1 MTKTDKLYIDNTD
14 EKASAAIDM
23 VDEFLADKEL
33 DRKKMIHLRLLA
45 EETVGM
51 VKAMTGDFEAFF
63 WMEEDDGEYRVKLNL
78 KTDMDREKKEDLLS
92 LSTTGENTAAKG
104 FMGRLREVIENSLLD
119 FDSTLKLQQQT
130 EGNVGYNYMGMGV
143 VGDASMTGS
152 PIVWSLAG
160 YKQSLEDG
168 ESEEGDSQDAWDELE
183 RSIVA
188 SLAKDVTIGIRSNVV
203 DMTILAR

>member
-1 MTKTDKLYIDNTD
+1 MTQTDKLYIDNTD

-23 VDEFLADKEL
+23 VDEFLDGKDL
-33 DRKKMIHLRLLA
+33 DRKKKIHLRLLA

-63 WMEEDDGEYRVKLNL
+63 WMEEENGDYKVKLNL

-119 FDSTLKLQQQT
+119 FDSTLKLQQQN
-130 EGNVGYNYMGMGV
+130 EANVGYNYMGMGV
-143 VGDASMTGS
+143 VGDASMAGT

-160 YKQSLEDG
+160 YKQTLEDG
-168 ESEEGDSQDAWDELE
+168 EEAWDELE

>member
-1 MTKTDKLYIDNTD
+1 MTQTDKLYIDNTD

-23 VDEFLADKEL
+23 VDAFLDGKDL
-33 DRKKMIHLRLLA
+33 DRKKKIHLRLLA

-63 WMEEDDGEYRVKLNL
+63 WMEEDSGDYRVKLNL
-78 KTDMDREKKEDLLS
+78 KTEMDREKKEELLS

-119 FDSTLKLQQQT
+119 FDNTLKLQQQN
-130 EGNVGYNYMGMGV
+130 EANVGYNYMGMGV
-143 VGDASMTGS
+143 VGDASMAGT

-160 YKQSLEDG
+160 YKQTLEDG
-168 ESEEGDSQDAWDELE
+168 EEAWDELE

-188 SLAKDVTIGIRSNVV
+188 SLAKDVTIGTRSNVV

>member
-23 VDEFLADKEL
+23 VDEFLDGKNL
-33 DRKKMIHLRLLA
+33 DRKKKIHLRLLA

-63 WMEEDDGEYRVKLNL
+63 WMEEDSGEYRVKLNL
-78 KTDMDREKKEDLLS
+78 KTDMDREKKEELLS

-119 FDSTLKLQQQT
+119 FDSTLKLQQQN
-130 EGNVGYNYMGMGV
+130 EANVGYNYMGMGV
-143 VGDASMTGS
+143 VGDASMAGT

-160 YKQSLEDG
+160 YKQTLEDG
-168 ESEEGDSQDAWDELE
+168 EEAWDELE

-188 SLAKDVTIGIRSNVV
+188 SLAKDVTIGIRNNVV